1 MLERTIRDIV
11 AGQELL
17 AASAKTS
24 VSEAAAL
31 MRQRSFGAILVV
43 EDERLVGIFTERD
56 ALYRVV
62 SEHLDARRTALGEV
76 MTPNPQTVT
85 PNENFAHALHLMHN
99 GGFRHVPVVEDGRPI
114 GMVSA
119 RDALGQ
125 ELEDFVYAL
134 LRQEQVG
141 NILA

>member
-17 AASAKTS
+17 AVPAKTS
-24 VSEAAAL
+24 VSDAADQ
-31 MRQRSFGAILVV
+31 MKRRSFGAILVV
-43 EDERLVGIFTERD
+43 ENERLVGIFTERD

-62 SEHLDARRTALGEV
+62 AEQRDARKTLLAEV

-85 PNENFAHALHLMHN
+85 PNDNFARALNLMHT
-99 GGFRHVPVVEDGRPI
+99 GGFRHVPVVEDGKPI
-114 GMVSA
+114 GVVSA